1 MPRKHVHE
9 EHLNHEAWAIPYG
22 DLMTLLLAFFVT
34 MYAIS
39 SVNQGK
45 YRVLSNSLN
54 AAFRGD
60 PRSPQPIPV
69 GEPDGGGTGAQTPI
83 DQVSQMMAA
92 GMPINMRVPMPARGM
107 APERQPAPGGSDL
120 EANARQQLEQART
133 QQLNAVEAEVS
144 ESLADL
150 MRSNAVKIQRRGNNL
165 EVQISTDVLFASGEA
180 EPSLLAVNAL
190 KSLAQALKPWPNA
203 VRVEGHTDNV
213 PIRTASFRSNWE
225 LSAAR
230 AASVVRL
237 LADSGVAPPRMTVV
251 GFGEF
256 APIQDNATASGR
268 NANRRVMIMILGR
281 EAARPRAEH
290 NDEE

>member
-1 MPRKHVHE
+1 MPRKHVHD

-34 MYAIS
+34 MYAMS
-39 SVNQGK
+39 SVNTGK

-60 PRSPQPIPV
+60 PHSAQPIQV
-69 GEPDGGGTGAQTPI
+69 GEPSGGGAGSQMPI
-83 DQVSQMMAA
+83 DQVNQMIAA
-92 GMPINMRVPMPARGM
+92 GMPTNMRVLV
-107 APERQPAPGGSDL
+107 PAPGAVPEGQS
-120 EANARQQLEQART
+120 APART
-133 QQLNAVEAEVS
+133 QQLNAVEVEVS
-144 ESLADL
+144 ASLADL
-150 MRSNAVKIQRRGNNL
+150 MRTNAVRIQRRGNNL

-180 EPSLLAVNAL
+180 EPSLVAVNAL

-237 LADSGVAPPRMTVV
+237 LADNGLAPQRMTVV

-256 APIQDNATASGR
+256 TPIQDNATASGR

-281 EAARPRAEH
+281 DGGPAASGAQ
-290 NDEE
+290 